1 MLFDDRGHWYI
12 REIDPPKPPFPGGTF
27 HSFWELHQR
36 SHNGILIQFLP
47 IFSLSSADLIIADL
61 IIAELM
67 IVDLITADLI
77 IAELVITDL
86 IIAELIITDVI
97 IANLI
102 MTDLIITDFM
112 VWLFSFWLSVLIYT
126 ILSEVPSSFLRQQI

>member
-61 IIAELM
+61 I
-67 IVDLITADLI
+67 TADLI
-77 IAELVITDL
+77 IVELVITDL

-102 MTDLIITDFM
+102 ITDLIITDFM

>member
-1 MLFDDRGHWYI
+1 MLESLLMLFDDRGHWYI

-61 IIAELM
+61 I
-67 IVDLITADLI
+67 TADLI
-77 IAELVITDL
+77 IVELVITDL

-102 MTDLIITDFM
+102 MTVVLEMFP
-112 VWLFSFWLSVLIYT
+112 LSSV
-126 ILSEVPSSFLRQQI
+126 